1 MASPLRNCPFR
12 GVAYPVSSNRS
23 PHSTADVI
31 GALNRLEMAGR
42 FARGGAR
49 SLKRTLGLDTSGAIV
64 LVELKGDPEEELLTI
79 ELAAD
84 EEVAEPEAL
93 DDESETVSGC
103 CFLVA

>member
-1 MASPLRNCPFR
+1 
-12 GVAYPVSSNRS
+12 
-23 PHSTADVI
+23 
-31 GALNRLEMAGR
+31 MAGR